1 MFGTHLLLFTS
12 LVQSYTF
19 SSPLQNYNLGQPFQD
34 QGRGQDED
42 PTNLNELMMIDNLY
56 YKIHNI
62 LDFILHR
69 YLLEIIILEFQVQ
82 CKTKYHK
89 CFCPIRQFFPFFTSV

>member
-1 MFGTHLLLFTS
+1 MFGTHLLLFTL

-34 QGRGQDED
+34 QGQGQDED

-69 YLLEIIILEFQVQ
+69 YLLEVIILEFQVQ
-82 CKTKYHK
+82 CKTKYH
-89 CFCPIRQFFPFFTSV
+89 